1 MFVNMLCH
9 CFVIWFLLVV
19 CGFFVAHWQRIAWE
33 TLLAMHRTASSLRN
47 MSQHHCTAL
56 FGVKVAERSCAVD
69 NLDCLF
75 RDLDPDPPSPHLTA
89 SLLFYRPLG
98 QGNLDRLELIL
109 ATERQRQMAW
119 KFGHKKMMLMDG
131 TFGVCSTCVLVFF
144 LMVVDDRN
152 VGVPVATVIFTPKE
166 DAKAGHA
173 SYDGPLLRDLLK
185 QWVNRMGTN
194 DAGETFDLRVGMTD
208 NDTWERFALT
218 QIWPNSL
225 LLLCMFH
232 VWQAWRNGMNRYLN
246 CIPKGEARQEV
257 RGQLGQFLM
266 RLLKDITDYPTA
278 LNAYN
283 QQINIFRTL
292 GTARNT
298 ALNRKKS
305 KGGLAFLAYLKT
317 YLNLESS
324 WLSWSRA
331 GILAAA
337 KLLRTSADT
346 IPRTT
351 NHLESFNG
359 RIKQKYFE
367 AYQHSGRL
375 PRLDVWVLLMVTR
388 VLVDFFEEYDE
399 RRRVSDYYYAMRFAP
414 PSPNHPPQ
422 GHPSQPRSLSQR

>member
-1 MFVNMLCH
+1 
-9 CFVIWFLLVV
+9 
-19 CGFFVAHWQRIAWE
+19 
-33 TLLAMHRTASSLRN
+33 
-47 MSQHHCTAL
+47 
-56 FGVKVAERSCAVD
+56 
-69 NLDCLF
+69 
-75 RDLDPDPPSPHLTA
+75 
-89 SLLFYRPLG
+89 
-98 QGNLDRLELIL
+98 
-109 ATERQRQMAW
+109 
-119 KFGHKKMMLMDG
+119 
-131 TFGVCSTCVLVFF
+131 
-144 LMVVDDRN
+144 MVVDDRN
-152 VGVPVATVIFTPKE
+152 VGVPVATIIFTPKK

-173 SYDGPLLRDLLK
+173 SYDGPLLCDLLQ
-185 QWVNRMGTN
+185 QWVNHMGTN
-194 DAGETFDLRVGMTD
+194 DAGETFNLHVGMTD
-208 NDTWERFALT
+208 NDTRKRFVLT

-232 VWQAWRNGMNRYLN
+232 VWQAWQNGMNRYLS

-283 QQINIFRTL
+283 QQINVFRSL

-298 ALNRKKS
+298 ALNQKKS

-337 KLLRTSADT
+337 KRLRTSADT

-351 NHLESFNG
+351 NHLKSFNG

-375 PRLDVWVLLMVTR
+375 PLQVTIIPRLIATI
-388 VLVDFFEEYDE
+388 
-399 RRRVSDYYYAMRFAP
+399 
-414 PSPNHPPQ
+414 
-422 GHPSQPRSLSQR
+422 